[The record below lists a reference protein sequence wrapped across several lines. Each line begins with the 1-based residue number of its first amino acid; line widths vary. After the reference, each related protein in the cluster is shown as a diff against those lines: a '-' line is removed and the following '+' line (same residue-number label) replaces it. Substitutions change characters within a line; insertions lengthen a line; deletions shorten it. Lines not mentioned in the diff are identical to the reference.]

1 MWPALFNSIIAAGMK
16 LLFSVTTAFW
26 NSRSLSV
33 TAPDGMI
40 LYTYGPT
47 DKVHND
53 NWLLRACGMN
63 SDMLPEMEVILGE
76 RYGIYGDPIFGRTD
90 YVSRSFPRALATA
103 DQLDFNVRMNAA
115 RVSIEN
121 VFGCVVNL
129 WTLLDFK
136 RYFKIHQ
143 NSPAR
148 TYLNAQ
154 FLTNC
159 HNCMRPNQVAQM
171 FDCQP
176 PTLTEYLDLEEF
188 AGAWQPAITL
198 YDDEDEI
205 EENV

>member
-1 MWPALFNSIIAAGMK
+1 
-16 LLFSVTTAFW
+16 
-26 NSRSLSV
+26 
-33 TAPDGMI
+33 
-40 LYTYGPT
+40 
-47 DKVHND
+47 
-53 NWLLRACGMN
+53 MN